1 MMLYV
6 RPAGLPLVAFQKRL
20 EELQIPQ
27 EV

>member
-1 MMLYV
+1 MLYV
-6 RPAGLPLVAFQKRL
+6 RPIDLPLVAFQKGL